1 MRTGFVSLFIAAVL
15 ICCRAMAQGLD
26 DCPRNIAKAAQEF
39 KNGAG
44 GNPLDSKLSIAGGFE
59 CIAALILRA
68 QPTTKSFDVN
78 LPQLVAAF
86 QQSGSNA
93 GSGGS
98 TNLVAKGTTAKL
110 LSVAAEYG
118 GLTETT
124 GNQTVTF
131 SGSLGGIPVALAK
144 NGPVPVCSA
153 LTKSTCTRISTVNAL
168 NRVSYGL
175 VFNTAQSSPSTSG
188 ATSTSSSSQPTTFT
202 SNEKTLNSTT
212 VKIALINGL
221 APSSMQVSSALEKVA
236 VTNDLVKVDLAK
248 LGLVDDLRNNCL
260 EARAKP
266 AHPANGAIEAEDAVA
281 ANSLGKWEDDVFNEL
296 THLPANQ
303 TAESVWENSA
313 ASLMDALKNDSPTC
327 ADAAMKDA
335 LAYVNLYA
343 SSQMAENAF
352 YEALRA
358 TPMLS
363 VEYDYN
369 SPVNQ
374 PDYSTARLIGQINKK
389 GWTGTLNAAGAFY
402 NSTPTTVP
410 GAGKVRDFQVSGEGA
425 FNFNQLKS
433 TPLLGDSTFSLA
445 YYYQDQTSPAILT
458 AAPANIS
465 GLPSTVTSAFAK
477 RGVINIAQAK
487 FAFIPRN
494 STINIPVSVTWS
506 NRTELVTN
514 PAWRGQVG
522 ITYNFDSLFSAPKN

>member
-1 MRTGFVSLFIAAVL
+1 MRTRFVSLFIAAVL
-15 ICCRAMAQGLD
+15 IGCKAMAQDLS
-26 DCPRNIAKAAQEF
+26 DCSKQLAMASLKYNNEGDPRTLN
-39 KNGAG
+39 
-44 GNPLDSKLSIAGGFE
+44 SKLSLQERGFG
-59 CIAALILRA
+59 CIAILILQQ
-68 QPTTKSFDVN
+68 QPEKKSFEVN

-86 QQSGSNA
+86 QQTGSNA

-118 GLTETT
+118 GLTEIT

-131 SGSLGGIPVALAK
+131 SGSLGAIPIALAK
-144 NGPVPVCSA
+144 NGAVPVCSG
-153 LTKSTCTRISTVNAL
+153 LVKSTCSRISTVNSL
-168 NRVSYGL
+168 SRVSYSL
-175 VFNTAQSSPSTSG
+175 VFNTAQASPSVSG
-188 ATSTSSSSQPTTFT
+188 TASTSQPTTFAANGK
-202 SNEKTLNSTT
+202 SLNSVTAKVT
-212 VKIALINGL
+212 LINGTI
-221 APSSMQVSSALEKVA
+221 ASKTQVASALEKAVA
-236 VTNDLVKVDLAK
+236 TSELVSDALGKQAVLSDLKS
-248 LGLVDDLRNNCL
+248 NCL
-260 EARAKP
+260 EQRAKA
-266 AHPANGAIEAEDAVA
+266 AHAAIGAIPAEPAVI
-281 ANSLGKWEDDVFNEL
+281 ANPLGQWEDDLFNRL
-296 THLPANQ
+296 TNPQAGD
-303 TAESVWENSA
+303 TAESVFSSSA
-313 ASLMDALKNDSPTC
+313 ASLMTSLQNDSPTC

-335 LAYVNLYA
+335 FAYVNLYA

-374 PDYSTARLIGQINKK
+374 PDYSTVRIVGQINKK

-402 NSTPTTVP
+402 DSTPTTVP

-458 AAPANIS
+458 AAPATIS
-465 GLPSTVTSAFAK
+465 GLPSTATSVFAK
-477 RGVINIAQAK
+477 RGVVNIAQAK

-514 PAWRGQVG
+514 QAWRGQVG
-522 ITYNFDSLFSAPKN
+522 IAYNFDSLFSAPKK